1 MPLYKKLKSP
11 LGYQMFQN
19 QIDSYGVDHSGF
31 STRDELEYQFARDE
45 KENELMAKEDSI
57 GLNGSY
63 TQYGT
68 NFWGRSSENNYG
80 FGNSNISE
88 NIKDLKKTNTSNPIS
103 QIFGA
108 IMDMGS
114 EYFKMKE
121 HNYIGLDDYHHCKAN
136 YNASDRGLYG
146 AKTAKLLG
154 DIKEDIDF
162 YRNIW
167 NKGLS
172 KEEALKD
179 KMHDKKVNEVGILK
193 GLSGAYKNAKDAC
206 ADYRPKDLNK
216 FPKKYW

>member
-19 QIDSYGVDHSGF
+19 QIDSYGVNHSGF

-88 NIKDLKKTNTSNPIS
+88 NIKDLKK
-103 QIFGA
+103 QIHQIQYLKFL
-108 IMDMGS
+108 
-114 EYFKMKE
+114 E
-121 HNYIGLDDYHHCKAN
+121 
-136 YNASDRGLYG
+136 
-146 AKTAKLLG
+146 LLW
-154 DIKEDIDF
+154 
-162 YRNIW
+162 IW
-167 NKGLS
+167 G
-172 KEEALKD
+172 
-179 KMHDKKVNEVGILK
+179 VNILK
-193 GLSGAYKNAKDAC
+193 
-206 ADYRPKDLNK
+206 
-216 FPKKYW
+216 